1 MLEALA
7 VTALVLIHNSSLYG
21 LIHIGRRV
29 SWVYTS
35 VPIAALLMAV
45 IFSGMAISIV
55 SATGPLAV
63 GLLIALFI
71 VPATAWTL
79 LASRRNADV
88 IQLQQK
94 AMAPDDA
101 SREMRIRKVEGIIL
115 VVMALAGIAMFA
127 LEQYA
132 VVSGLFFSFV
142 IVVLGSAALRR
153 YFCRSGDSNTHTLDS

>member
-1 MLEALA
+1 
-7 VTALVLIHNSSLYG
+7 
-21 LIHIGRRV
+21 
-29 SWVYTS
+29 
-35 VPIAALLMAV
+35 MAV

-55 SATGPLAV
+55 SAAGPLAV

-115 VVMALAGIAMFA
+115 VVMTLAGIAMFA

-153 YFCRSGDSNTHTLDS
+153 YFWRSSDSNTRTLDS